1 MKTYSEPAFWDDVL
15 IGNEPICNA
24 LETNFSEIKKE
35 ALRLKKFARFLFVI
49 FTAPSFRKKF
59 LVGKDDGWLIAPFFG
74 NKHDLYARR
83 RSSKLKIIYGD
94 LLAIGVRL
102 LCPKTLSIFR
112 KHFREGNVFNAYFTQ
127 LAPGSA
133 IKPHT
138 HMNTDGFDRINL
150 HLGIVC
156 DPCATI
162 TVGPETK
169 SWEEGKVLTFKTTGP
184 WKHSVKH
191 EGTVPRLILI
201 VEVKVDYLKQYG
213 VY

>member
-1 MKTYSEPAFWDDVL
+1 MKTYSEPAFWDDILVN
-15 IGNEPICNA
+15 NEPICNA
-24 LETNFSEIKKE
+24 LQDDFFAIKKE
-35 ALRLKKFARFLFVI
+35 ALRLRKFTGFLFSV
-49 FTAPSFRKKF
+49 FSAPSFRKKF
-59 LVGKDDGWLIAPFFG
+59 LVGDSNGWLIAPFFG
-74 NKHDLYARR
+74 NKYDLYAKR
-83 RSSKLKIIYGD
+83 RSSKLKIIQFD
-94 LLAIGVRL
+94 LLSIGVRL
-102 LCPKTLSIFR
+102 LCPKTLSIFQ
-112 KHFREGNVFNAYFTQ
+112 KHFREGNVINAYFTQ

-133 IKPHT
+133 IKPHM
-138 HMNTDGFDRINL
+138 HLNSDGIDRMNL

-169 SWEEGKVLTFKTTGP
+169 SWQEGKVLTFKNTGP